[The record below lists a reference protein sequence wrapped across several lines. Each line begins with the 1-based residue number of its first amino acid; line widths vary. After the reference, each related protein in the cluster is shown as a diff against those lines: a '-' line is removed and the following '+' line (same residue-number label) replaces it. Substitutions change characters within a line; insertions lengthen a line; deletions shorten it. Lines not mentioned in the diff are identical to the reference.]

1 MTPAPFSFLRLLDPL
16 GSDANPGPPQDFN
29 WDGPPRWQPSP
40 PPPPAPPARPNL
52 PKRRRSAALGELA
65 RARDALLRN
74 ISQERRMSQD
84 RAVVWIIPPADA
96 RPTLQRV
103 QSDLSERIRLLRQS
117 PPSDF

>member
-1 MTPAPFSFLRLLDPL
+1 
-16 GSDANPGPPQDFN
+16 
-29 WDGPPRWQPSP
+29 
-40 PPPPAPPARPNL
+40 
-52 PKRRRSAALGELA
+52 
-65 RARDALLRN
+65 
-74 ISQERRMSQD
+74 MSQD